1 MLQLLYI
8 YICYICACYWRLV
21 SLVLLRCPSISTGI
35 NGAEINALEHPEGC
49 QRQMALIDVKL
60 TTVKLLD
67 LVGDFHV
74 SMSPHLERSS
84 FLKGDTNQD
93 YATSRLSMEPMQFMS
108 TRSPVT
114 RLPSQRRDNLSSLLL
129 KVDKSRTWRHHFHGT
144 LPTRIW
150 RYCKRSHANIC
161 WHAVAPLAAHPCL
174 LQKPWRPSV
183 WKQLYRFSYAHERT
197 PKSFR
202 ILHLSPVKYNFS
214 CKSPSSTQFQAGWVC
229 DWGEDKRSMQTFT
242 IPGFQET
249 SVTRRPDAQ
258 VPQPNP

>member
-8 YICYICACYWRLV
+8 YIYDICYICACYWRLV
-21 SLVLLRCPSISTGI
+21 SIVLLRCPSISTSI

-74 SMSPHLERSS
+74 SMSPHLGRSS

-93 YATSRLSMEPMQFMS
+93 YATSRLSMEPMHFMS

-129 KVDKSRTWRHHFHGT
+129 KVDKSRTWRHHFNGT

-150 RYCKRSHANIC
+150 RYCKRSHANR
-161 WHAVAPLAAHPCL
+161 WWRAVL
-174 LQKPWRPSV
+174 L
-183 WKQLYRFSYAHERT
+183 L
-197 PKSFR
+197 
-202 ILHLSPVKYNFS
+202 L
-214 CKSPSSTQFQAGWVC
+214 
-229 DWGEDKRSMQTFT
+229 
-242 IPGFQET
+242 
-249 SVTRRPDAQ
+249 
-258 VPQPNP
+258 